1 MPAMSSSGTWCAV
14 VCLALATATTTTH
27 AARMQDNFF
36 GVDTVDGDH
45 AWVVGNFGA
54 VWATSDGGAT
64 WVAQKA
70 GTLVPLFDVD
80 FADTTHGWIV
90 GKGGL
95 ILHTTD
101 GGRRWTPQPS
111 PVAGGKHFFCV
122 KAIDADTAW
131 AVGDWG
137 AVASTTDGG
146 ATWRDRS
153 LGLLTVVPGPN
164 VSAHDTTMT
173 DVILYD
179 VEFIDARHG
188 AIAGEFGTVML
199 TDDGG
204 ETWRRT
210 ATGTDKTLFGVT
222 LTSPTEA
229 WAVGIDGI
237 ILHTIDAGTSWQ
249 VQHGVVERSD
259 IGELSFTETVDR
271 DPRELRHRR
280 RRHGRALHERRRRPV
295 VEAARAARQ
304 EQAGVDAR
312 RHPRRRPRLS
322 GRGRGVHGDGRRSRG
337 RGFETRG
344 ARAEGQLRGDGCTF
358 GATSRATSSS
368 SCGIA
373 SSSRA

>member
-259 IGELSFTETVDR
+259 IGELSFTETVENPGLYEIAIRGSFGIVVGDT
-271 DPRELRHRR
+271 
-280 RRHGRALHERRRRPV
+280 GALFMSV
-295 VEAARAARQ
+295 DGGQSWKRQ
-304 EQAGVDAR
+304 EL
-312 RHPRRRPRLS
+312 P
-322 GRGRGVHGDGRRSRG
+322 GRNKLVWMRDVTLGAG
-337 RGFETRG
+337 RGFLVG
-344 ARAEGQLRGDGCTF
+344 AGGYTATVVDHEVVVSKRVVRAPKGN
-358 GATSRATSSS
+358 
-368 SCGIA
+368 
-373 SSSRA
+373 